1 MVSFSIPSLPEDAV
15 EKYKLAISDHLTEC
29 AVIARDMIRGGIDNG
44 HDIHGDEFEPI
55 HDVTK
60 VVREMRG
67 RGGDK
72 PLYDTG
78 RLYNSIT
85 VEDATSADGE
95 AHVNIG
101 VEYGQYQNEG
111 FYVGSNF
118 TVPKKVPSESW
129 KEHKE
134 RGGKFF
140 LVEGKYVEPREFWGL
155 PADFF
160 ERSEYKDAYDRLDKK
175 VQEILGDFPV
185 ETY

>member
-1 MVSFSIPSLPEDAV
+1 MISFSIPSIPDDAA
-15 EKYKLAISDHLTEC
+15 EKYDLAISDHLTEC
-29 AVIARDMIRGGIDNG
+29 AVIAEKMIKDGIDNG
-44 HDIHGDEFEPI
+44 QDIYGNNFEPI

-78 RLYNSIT
+78 RLYNSIS
-85 VEDATSADGE
+85 VSDASSADGE
-95 AHVNIG
+95 STVNIG
-101 VEYGQYQNEG
+101 VDYGQYQNEG

-118 TVPKKVPSESW
+118 TVPQKDPGESW

-140 LVEGKYVEPREFWGL
+140 LVEGKYVEPREFWGI

-160 ERSEYKDAYDRLDKK
+160 ERPEYKDAYERLEKK
-175 VQEILGDFPV
+175 IQEILSESPV